1 MTKFESLCKSLEEKI
16 QAVYETGITLEDA
29 KKLLGNPDVVFL
41 DVRDGTEL
49 QVTGKIK
56 GAVHINRGVLEFK
69 ADPASPTKAPELD
82 QNKTIITYCA
92 SGGRSALAGK
102 TLKEMGY
109 KKVLNLGK
117 FQDWKD
123 GGGEVEKV

>member
-1 MTKFESLCKSLEEKI
+1 MAKTAQEYLNAAKAE
-16 QAVYETGITLEDA
+16 VPGITLEDA

-41 DVRDGTEL
+41 DVRDGTEV
-49 QVTGKIK
+49 QATGKVK

-69 ADPASPTKAPELD
+69 ADPASPNKAPELD
-82 QNKTIITYCA
+82 TEKTIITYCA
-92 SGGRSALAGK
+92 SGGRAALAGK

-123 GGGEVEKV
+123 SGGEVEKV